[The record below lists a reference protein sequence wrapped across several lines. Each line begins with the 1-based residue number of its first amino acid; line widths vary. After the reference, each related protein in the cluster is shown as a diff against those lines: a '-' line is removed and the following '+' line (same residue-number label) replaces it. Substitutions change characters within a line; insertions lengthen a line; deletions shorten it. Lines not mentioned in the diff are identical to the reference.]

1 MFAIDSGTGVVTTLT
16 SLDRE
21 LVELHY
27 FRVTAVDDSF
37 PPRSGTTT
45 LQINVLDANDHA
57 PVFESGE
64 YEAAIRE
71 SVSVG
76 STVVTLK
83 ATDQDIGRNAEVI
96 DFLLCMYL
104 PLQGVCVSNANS
116 LHFRSF
122 GFTVMRIDGASL
134 IYFRFM
140 HLLDRPH

>member
-1 MFAIDSGTGVVTTLT
+1 MSNQFIVIAGMFSIDSGTGVVTTLT

-57 PVFESGE
+57 PIFEASE
-64 YEAAIRE
+64 YDASIRE

-83 ATDQDIGRNAEVI
+83 ATDQDVGRNAEVARHSNSYI
-96 DFLLCMYL
+96 SVLTMLFYISFMLTSSL
-104 PLQGVCVSNANS
+104 PS
-116 LHFRSF
+116 
-122 GFTVMRIDGASL
+122 
-134 IYFRFM
+134 
-140 HLLDRPH
+140 

>member
-1 MFAIDSGTGVVTTLT
+1 MLISYLTVVVAGMFSIDSSTGVVTTLT

-21 LVELHY
+21 LVGLHY

-57 PVFESGE
+57 PVFEAGE
-64 YEAAIRE
+64 YDASVRE

-83 ATDQDIGRNAEVI
+83 ATDQDDGRNAEV
-96 DFLLCMYL
+96 
-104 PLQGVCVSNANS
+104 VR
-116 LHFRSF
+116 RS
-122 GFTVMRIDGASL
+122 A
-134 IYFRFM
+134 
-140 HLLDRPH
+140 H

>member
-1 MFAIDSGTGVVTTLT
+1 MQTIYLQFFIHCAVTYTFLFVIGMFAIDSGSGVVTTLT

-76 STVVTLK
+76 STVLTLK
-83 ATDQDIGRNAEVI
+83 ATDQDIGRNAEVRESI
-96 DFLLCMYL
+96 FF
-104 PLQGVCVSNANS
+104 Q
-116 LHFRSF
+116 
-122 GFTVMRIDGASL
+122 
-134 IYFRFM
+134 
-140 HLLDRPH
+140 